1 MEEKNKIIISYIENR
16 LQELDR
22 MGMDVPENN
31 VNKLYS
37 VFLNRV
43 EDINII
49 KTKID
54 TVFNNSIESY
64 NAYLDKIGFTYTQL
78 LDTYNKV

>member
-54 TVFNNSIESY
+54 TVFNNSI
-64 NAYLDKIGFTYTQL
+64 
-78 LDTYNKV
+78 

>member
-64 NAYLDKIGFTYTQL
+64 NAYLDKIEY
-78 LDTYNKV
+78 K

>member
-54 TVFNNSIESY
+54 NSKTENIRKEVH
-64 NAYLDKIGFTYTQL
+64 GFVHL
-78 LDTYNKV
+78 FSFSDEIPI

>member
-31 VNKLYS
+31 VNKLYYS
-37 VFLNRV
+37 KKY
-43 EDINII
+43 IC
-49 KTKID
+49 TKLKKNHIM
-54 TVFNNSIESY
+54 Y
-64 NAYLDKIGFTYTQL
+64 
-78 LDTYNKV
+78 

>member
-64 NAYLDKIGFTYTQL
+64 NA
-78 LDTYNKV
+78 

>member
-78 LDTYNKV
+78 